1 MKVAHCRTP
10 LCSVMLALWIALC
23 GLAAPSQAEAA
34 EAPAG
39 GTEPAK
45 AATPSPEGTD
55 PTKTAAPSPGGD
67 DFNFDLLGG
76 PQKTPQQLKEE
87 QEKAAAI
94 ERTGKIRRALL
105 TSHQIMGFVTLAA
118 LTATVVVGQLNHYDM
133 YLSGDQ
139 TGRYR
144 PAHLGLSIGTTS
156 LFAGTGFMA
165 VFAPN
170 PYPKPVRFDTAL
182 LHKISMILAT
192 AGMATQIILGP
203 ITADRAG
210 RTDQAR
216 LALGHVI
223 TGYATWA
230 FMTTGMIAYMF

>member
-1 MKVAHCRTP
+1 MKCAHRRNP
-10 LCSVMLALWIALC
+10 LFPVTLALC
-23 GLAAPSQAEAA
+23 LAVLGIGQPGSAHAA
-34 EAPAG
+34 EPPAKAEPVAAEPSKA
-39 GTEPAK
+39 EPAK
-45 AATPSPEGTD
+45 AA
-55 PTKTAAPSPGGD
+55 APATGGD
-67 DFNFDLLGG
+67 DFNFDLMGET
-76 PQKTPQQLKEE
+76 PKSPQQQKEE

-94 ERTGKIRRALL
+94 ERTGKIRRSLL
-105 TSHQIMGFVTLAA
+105 TTHQIVGFVALAA

-144 PAHLGLSIGTTS
+144 SAHLGLSIGTS
-156 LFAGTGFMA
+156 ALFAGTGFMG

-170 PYPKPVRFDTAL
+170 PYPKPIRFDTAL
-182 LHKISMILAT
+182 LHKVSMILAT

>member
-1 MKVAHCRTP
+1 MKFVHRRIP
-10 LCSVMLALWIALC
+10 RFPVVLAVCIALC
-23 GLAAPSQAEAA
+23 GSAHLSAAGAE
-34 EAPAG
+34 EPTAG
-39 GTEPAK
+39 GAEPAK
-45 AATPSPEGTD
+45 AAPPS
-55 PTKTAAPSPGGD
+55 SGGD
-67 DFNFDLLGG
+67 DFNFDLM
-76 PQKTPQQLKEE
+76 PETQKSPQQIKEE
-87 QEKAAAI
+87 QEKAAAVQ
-94 ERTGKIRRALL
+94 RTGKLRRAML
-105 TSHQIMGFVTLAA
+105 TTHQIMGFVTLAA

-144 PAHLGLSIGTTS
+144 SAHLGLSIGTTS
-156 LFAGTGFMA
+156 LFAGTGFLA

-182 LHKISMILAT
+182 LHKVSMILAT

>member
-1 MKVAHCRTP
+1 MKVAYRRTP
-10 LCSVMLALWIALC
+10 HCSLMFALC
-23 GLAAPSQAEAA
+23 LAVCGSALPRSAAADEAQASSSA
-34 EAPAG
+34 
-39 GTEPAK
+39 EPAK
-45 AATPSPEGTD
+45 AATPSSSAEPAKPATG
-55 PTKTAAPSPGGD
+55 SD
-67 DFNFDLLGG
+67 DFNFDLMGEQ
-76 PQKTPQQLKEE
+76 PKSPQQIKEE

-94 ERTGKIRRALL
+94 QRTGKIRRTLL

-118 LTATVVVGQLNHYDM
+118 LTATVVLGQLNHYDM

-144 PAHLGLSIGTTS
+144 SAHLGLSIGTTS

-182 LHKISMILAT
+182 LHKVSMILAT